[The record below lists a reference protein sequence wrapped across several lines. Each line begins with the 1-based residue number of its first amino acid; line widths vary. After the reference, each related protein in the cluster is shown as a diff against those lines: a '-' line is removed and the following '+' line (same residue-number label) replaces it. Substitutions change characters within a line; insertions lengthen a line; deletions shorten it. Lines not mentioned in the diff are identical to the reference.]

1 MAAHL
6 RAVQS
11 AAEHSSTEA
20 QAMHGHCFLTNE
32 QEAASLYQQLQE
44 QSACFYSSPLQAA
57 GFRLPN

>member
-1 MAAHL
+1 MQAHL
-6 RAVQS
+6 RAMQTDTG
-11 AAEHSSTEA
+11 HSSMEA
-20 QAMHGHCFLTNE
+20 QAMHGHCFLTNK